1 MKFCL
6 KQKLEEIKFWTTFI
20 LGIFRVS
27 IWNFEFWTV
36 KIELSFVE
44 SFFFSSV
51 YLLSAL
57 MPPTRRRPAILAL
70 HATRRPSRQTSSCLE
85 ASPLSSTFLAFF
97 YWFTSFPR
105 AQTEPK
111 SCSAS
116 PSPAPATPHRP
127 AADLLRPRPPR
138 FAPHLLHSF

>member
-44 SFFFSSV
+44 SFSSSV
-51 YLLSAL
+51 YLLAAL

-70 HATRRPSRQTSSCLE
+70 HATRRPSRQTSSRLE
-85 ASPLSSTFLAFF
+85 ASPLSSTFVSFF
-97 YWFTSFPR
+97 HSFSSFPR
-105 AQTEPK
+105 AQTEPR
-111 SCSAS
+111 SCSSS
-116 PSPAPATPHRP
+116 PSSAPATPHRP
-127 AADLLRPRPPR
+127 ASELRPRPPR
-138 FAPHLLHSF
+138 FAPHLLHSS